1 VIRKLGLD
9 QMSANPASSWRV
21 RIAFLSLFVMLA
33 AASYFATDLSKFQER
48 ISTQEGQAALQGI
61 TDPNQIEDALRQHP
75 SNNILRLMAKATKA
89 ADDARV
95 AIDRLSAQIEPA
107 GLSKEINFGSATR
120 NDLEA
125 FRRDLKTA
133 EVNAAAFLP
142 RYAAI
147 FKAEHDQIESAAL
160 SLHVSKEIAGR
171 VRDGLAQR
179 QAKALNA
186 ISVTLSARADY
197 YRAYEKYLALLSSEF
212 GSFKVVNGQF
222 IFPLQRTVERY
233 NAAAQAMTSAARRVT
248 DLETDMKKQNQPL
261 PEEWMQLTG
270 AK

>member
-1 VIRKLGLD
+1 
-9 QMSANPASSWRV
+9 MSANPASSARV
-21 RIAFLSLFVMLA
+21 RIAFFTLFVMLA
-33 AASYFATDLSKFQER
+33 AAGYFATDLSKFQQR

-61 TDPNQIEDALRQHP
+61 TNPSQIEDALRQHP
-75 SNNILRLMAKATKA
+75 SNNILRLMAKAAKA
-89 ADDARV
+89 ADDARR
-95 AIDRLSAQIEPA
+95 AIDRLSAEIEPA
-107 GLSKEINFGSATR
+107 PLSKEINFGSASR

-125 FRRDLKTA
+125 FRSDLKTA
-133 EVNAAAFLP
+133 EANAAAFLP

-147 FKAEHDQIESAAL
+147 FKTEHDQVESAAL
-160 SLHVSKEIAGR
+160 SLHVPKEIASP
-171 VRDGLAQR
+171 VLDGLTQR
-179 QAKALNA
+179 HAKALNA

-222 IFPLQRTVERY
+222 IFPIQRTVERY
-233 NAAAQAMTSAARRVT
+233 NSVAQAMTSTARRVA
-248 DLETDMKKQNQPL
+248 DLEADMKKQNQPL

>member
-1 VIRKLGLD
+1 
-9 QMSANPASSWRV
+9 MPSSPFSSARV
-21 RIAFLSLFVMLA
+21 RIAFLFLFVLLGVTA
-33 AASYFATDLSKFQER
+33 YFATDLSKFQGR
-48 ISTQEGQAALQGI
+48 ITTQQGQEILQGI
-61 TDPNQIEDALRQHP
+61 TDPSQLEEALRQHP

-89 ADDARV
+89 ADDTRG

-107 GLSKEINFGSATR
+107 SLSKEINFSSGTR
-120 NDLEA
+120 NDLDA
-125 FRRDLKTA
+125 FRSDLRTA
-133 EVNAAAFLP
+133 EANAAVFLP
-142 RYAAI
+142 RYVAI

-160 SLHVSKEIAGR
+160 PLHVSKDISR
-171 VRDGLAQR
+171 QVLDGLTQR

-186 ISVTLSARADY
+186 ISAILSARADY

-233 NAAAQAMTSAARRVT
+233 NAASKTMTAAAKRVN

-261 PEEWMQLTG
+261 PEEWTRLTG

>member
-1 VIRKLGLD
+1 
-9 QMSANPASSWRV
+9 MSSNPFSSTRV
-21 RIAFLSLFVMLA
+21 RIAFLFLFVMLA
-33 AASYFATDLSKFQER
+33 AAGYFATDLSKFQQR
-48 ISTQEGQAALQGI
+48 ISTREGQATLQGI
-61 TDPNQIEDALRQHP
+61 TTPNQLEDALKQHP
-75 SNNILRLMAKATKA
+75 SNNILQLMAKATKA
-89 ADDARV
+89 ADDTRA
-95 AIDRLSAQIEPA
+95 AIDRLSGQIEPA
-107 GLSKEINFGSATR
+107 GLSKEINFGSASR

-125 FRRDLKTA
+125 FRRDLSAA
-133 EVNAAAFLP
+133 EANAAAFLP

-160 SLHVSKEIAGR
+160 SLHVPKEIANP
-171 VRDGLAQR
+171 VLDGLTQR
-179 QAKALNA
+179 HAKALNA
-186 ISVTLSARADY
+186 ITATLSARADY

-212 GSFKVVNGQF
+212 GSFKVVNGQL

-261 PEEWMQLTG
+261 PEEWTQLTG

>member
-1 VIRKLGLD
+1 
-9 QMSANPASSWRV
+9 MSSNPASSARV
-21 RIAFLSLFVMLA
+21 RIAFFFLLVLLGTA
-33 AASYFATDLSKFQER
+33 TYFATDLSKFQER
-48 ISTQEGQAALQGI
+48 VSTREGQAALQGI
-61 TDPNQIEDALRQHP
+61 TDQNQFEDALRQHP

-89 ADDARV
+89 ADDTKD
-95 AIDRLSAQIEPA
+95 AIDRLSSQIEPA
-107 GLSKEINFGSATR
+107 GLSKEINFGSAGR

-125 FRRDLKTA
+125 FRRDLATA
-133 EVNAAAFLP
+133 EANATAFLP
-142 RYAAI
+142 RYVAI

-160 SLHVSKEIAGR
+160 SLHVPKEIASR
-171 VRDGLAQR
+171 VLDGLTQR
-179 QAKALNA
+179 HARALNA

-212 GSFKVVNGQF
+212 GSFKVVDGQL
-222 IFPLQRTVERY
+222 IFPLQRSVERY
-233 NAAAQAMTSAARRVT
+233 NAVAQAMTSAAKRVT